1 MTKPRQNS
9 SIWSCVRRR
18 RNGKCRRANGARRKP
33 SSPSCSKPG
42 SSWHDGQP
50 APHTR
55 FLIVP
60 PAPLHLH
67 QELTPAVSALPD
79 ADLEADQLLP
89 ALGRRADHHQHAL
102 GMLLHASLQVDAISP
117 EVHVAPCREIPPLPV
132 LVLSLPF
139 PAQPSDH

>member
-33 SSPSCSKPG
+33 SSPSCSKTG

-60 PAPLHLH
+60 TL
-67 QELTPAVSALPD
+67 
-79 ADLEADQLLP
+79 DQLLDGRDPKEVFNKDGLFDELKKALAERVLNAELDDHLESEAP
-89 ALGRRADHHQHAL
+89 AGRR
-102 GMLLHASLQVDAISP
+102 
-117 EVHVAPCREIPPLPV
+117 
-132 LVLSLPF
+132 
-139 PAQPSDH
+139 